1 MLAFVLVA
9 LATAGLVAVFIRLS
23 SADRLNRLIVDQQL
37 HSVAEN
43 LGDYYAAN
51 GSWAGLPEQWRSA
64 LYQAPPWAGEQP
76 DRPGLRREAPSALGL
91 ADADGVVVMAL
102 EPDHPLGRSVRDSVL
117 EQGQPVL
124 VDGERVGTV
133 LTAPWVPGLSQAEAL
148 FLERTNE
155 ALLLAVGV
163 AVLVALVIGSAL
175 ARAIVRPLAALTEA
189 TQDIADGR
197 LDRRVPVESADEIG
211 RLAVAFNRM
220 SEEVARVNRL
230 RRQMTAD
237 IAHDLR
243 TPLTV
248 IAGYVESMQE
258 GILEATPERLAIIYA
273 EIERLQRL
281 VGDLRMLAQA
291 DSGELSMNPQALSP
305 KVLLSR
311 AAAVFADRAR
321 QAEVELAVETNAD
334 LPEIP
339 VDEARLMQVLGNLIS
354 NSLRYTP
361 AGGRIVLGAARTA
374 DRLEITVADNGSGIA
389 AEDLP
394 LVFERFQRADRSRH
408 TESGETGLGLAI
420 VRALVEAHGGT
431 VAAESTVG
439 QGTTVRLRL
448 PVGQ

>member
-23 SADRLNRLIVDQQL
+23 SADRLNRLIVDQQR
-37 HSVAEN
+37 HSVAQSLAE
-43 LGDYYAAN
+43 YYVAN
-51 GSWAGLPEQWRSA
+51 RSWEGLPDEWRVALYSAPDRSGEQRTRPPWRSE
-64 LYQAPPWAGEQP
+64 PPP
-76 DRPGLRREAPSALGL
+76 PLGL
-91 ADADGVVVMAL
+91 ADANGEVVI
-102 EPDHPLGRSVRDSVL
+102 PLDPEFPVGRAVPQDVLRD
-117 EQGQPVL
+117 GQPVM

-133 LTAPWVPGLSQAEAL
+133 LSVSWAPGLSQAEAL
-148 FLERTNE
+148 FLARTTQ
-155 ALLLAVGV
+155 ALLLAVV
-163 AVLVALVIGSAL
+163 LAVLVALLMGWAL
-175 ARAIVRPLAALTEA
+175 ARAIVRPLTALTGA
-189 TQDIADGR
+189 TQDIADGH

-258 GILEATPERLAIIYA
+258 GILEATPERLEIIYA

-291 DSGELSMNPQALSP
+291 DSGELSMNPQSLAP
-305 KVLLSR
+305 DALLSR

-321 QAEVELAVETNAD
+321 QAEVELVVEAEPD
-334 LPEIP
+334 LPEIW
-339 VDEARLMQVLGNLIS
+339 VDEERLMQVLGNLVS

-361 AGGRIVLGAARTA
+361 SGGRIVLGAARA
-374 DRLEITVADNGSGIA
+374 GDHLQLTVADSGSGIA

-408 TESGETGLGLAI
+408 TESGASGLGLAI
-420 VRALVEAHGGT
+420 VKALVEAHGGT
-431 VAAESTVG
+431 VAAESAVG

-448 PVGQ
+448 PVAP